1 MKEGCNYRKEEKSRL
16 AVNERGLDLPEG
28 GKKQASGK

>member
-1 MKEGCNYRKEEKSRL
+1 MKEGCIYQKVEKRVSM
-16 AVNERGLDLPEG
+16 VNERGLDLPEG